1 MAAIV
6 DTGIP
11 AEDVGYIVRKGI
23 LMVLLALGAMA
34 CGVLASR
41 FAARAAQGFA
51 ANLRENMFHK
61 IQTFSFAD
69 IDRFSSASLI
79 TRLTNDV
86 NVLH

>member
-1 MAAIV
+1 
-6 DTGIP
+6 
-11 AEDVGYIVRKGI
+11 VRKGI

-61 IQTFSFAD
+61 SRPFPSPTSTGS
-69 IDRFSSASLI
+69 RPRPSSRA
-79 TRLTNDV
+79 
-86 NVLH
+86 